1 MLEPRWVVAGA
12 IVGLLI
18 STVIV
23 PPNRKVKV
31 LPIPADT
38 SPFHVDTG
46 CVRFISEEVPCTAE
60 PESLNLLAS
69 R

>member
-1 MLEPRWVVAGA
+1 MLEARWVVAGA

-18 STVIV
+18 STVVV

-31 LPIPADT
+31 LPQPLDT
-38 SPFHVDTG
+38 STFHVDTG

-60 PESLNLLAS
+60 PSSLNLLAS
-69 R
+69 T